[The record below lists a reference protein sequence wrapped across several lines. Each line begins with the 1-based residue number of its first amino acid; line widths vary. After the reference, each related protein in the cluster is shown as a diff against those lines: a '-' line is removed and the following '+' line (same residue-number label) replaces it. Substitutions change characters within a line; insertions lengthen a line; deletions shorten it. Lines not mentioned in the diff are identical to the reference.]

1 VGRIAKEG
9 LLRIDQ
15 NAALAAEA
23 AQQNSDVVRGAKG
36 IAQTLGLP
44 QRAVEHMLARGY
56 LKTPRRIGH
65 SWYASR
71 QRLLKELIG

>member
-1 VGRIAKEG
+1 
-9 LLRIDQ
+9 LLKGGPNCKSIPKPR
-15 NAALAAEA
+15 AAEA
-23 AQQNSDVVRGAKG
+23 RHNGDVVVRDAKG

-65 SWYASR
+65 SWHASR
-71 QRLLKELIG
+71 QKLLKEIIG